1 MFECIILYDI
11 IKNNTLK
18 VGGKMVVEPI
28 KDKKKIESLLI
39 YLKGRNERD
48 WLLAKFQLNTG
59 LRISDV
65 VKIKVSDFFTTNM
78 NFKDYFV
85 VFEQKTNKEKKIKLN
100 DSIKK
105 ALKVYVNKNNFRL
118 NDYIF
123 KSRKGVNSYISTTQA
138 YRILKSVAIDLNI
151 ENFGT
156 HSLRKT
162 WGYWTY
168 KASKYNI
175 ALIMDTFN
183 HSSEKITL
191 KYIGITQDSKDQLYS
206 LVQF

>member
-1 MFECIILYDI
+1 MEVRKL
-11 IKNNTLK
+11 
-18 VGGKMVVEPI
+18 VVEPI
-28 KDKKKIESLLI
+28 KDKKKIEALLM
-39 YLKGRNERD
+39 YLKGKNERD
-48 WLLAKFQLNTG
+48 YLLAKFQLNTG

-65 VKIKVSDFFTTNM
+65 VKVKVSDLVTENL

-85 VFEQKTNKEKKIKLN
+85 LQEKKTRKEKKIKLN
-100 DSIKK
+100 DSLKK
-105 ALKVYVNKNNFRL
+105 ALKIYIKENKL
-118 NDYIF
+118 KQDKYIF
-123 KSRKGVNSYISTTQA
+123 QSRKGVNNPISVTQA
-138 YRILKSVAIDLNI
+138 YRILKAAALNLNI

-168 KASKYNI
+168 KMSRYNI
-175 ALIMDTFN
+175 GLIMDTFN

-191 KYIGITQDSKDQLYS
+191 RYIVITQSAKDELYS

>member
-1 MFECIILYDI
+1 
-11 IKNNTLK
+11 
-18 VGGKMVVEPI
+18 MVVEPL
-28 KDKKKIESLLI
+28 KDKKKIDALLT
-39 YLKGRNERD
+39 YLKGKNERD

-65 VKIKVSDFFTTNM
+65 VKVKVEDLLTQNM

-85 VFEQKTNKEKKIKLN
+85 LHEQKTGKEKKIKLN
-100 DSIKK
+100 DSLKK
-105 ALKVYVNKNNFRL
+105 ALKAHIKQYKLGYDNYL
-118 NDYIF
+118 F
-123 KSRKGVNSYISTTQA
+123 KSRKGFNEPITVTQA
-138 YRILKSVAIDLNI
+138 YRILKDAAVNLNI

-168 KASKYNI
+168 KTSRYNI
-175 ALIMDTFN
+175 GLIMDTFN
-183 HSSEKITL
+183 HSSQKITL
-191 KYIGITQDSKDQLYS
+191 RYIGIDQESKDQLYS

>member
-1 MFECIILYDI
+1 M
-11 IKNNTLK
+11 T
-18 VGGKMVVEPI
+18 VEPI
-28 KDKKKIESLLI
+28 KSKKQIDVFLN
-39 YLKGRNERD
+39 YLKGKNERD

-65 VKIKVSDFFTTNM
+65 VGVKVEDILTEKGV
-78 NFKDYFV
+78 FKDYFV
-85 VFEQKTNKEKKIKLN
+85 LKEKKTGKEKKIRLN
-100 DSIKK
+100 DELRKALKSFIKRHNLESNDFIFTSRKK
-105 ALKVYVNKNNFRL
+105 ALGRPITVV
-118 NDYIF
+118 
-123 KSRKGVNSYISTTQA
+123 QA
-138 YRILKSVAIDLNI
+138 YRILKDAADAVGI

-168 KASKYNI
+168 KASRYNI
-175 ALIMDTFN
+175 GLIMDTFN

-191 KYIGITQDSKDQLYS
+191 RYIGINQEAKDELYS

>member
-1 MFECIILYDI
+1 MEVRKL
-11 IKNNTLK
+11 
-18 VGGKMVVEPI
+18 VVEPI
-28 KDKKKIESLLI
+28 KDKKKIEALLM
-39 YLKGRNERD
+39 YLKGKNERD
-48 WLLAKFQLNTG
+48 YLLAKFQLNTG

-65 VKIKVSDFFTTNM
+65 VKVKVSDLVTENL

-85 VFEQKTNKEKKIKLN
+85 LQEKKTRKEKKIKLN
-100 DSIKK
+100 DSLKK
-105 ALKVYVNKNNFRL
+105 ALKIYIKENKL
-118 NDYIF
+118 KQDKYIF
-123 KSRKGVNSYISTTQA
+123 QSRKGVNNPISVTQA
-138 YRILKSVAIDLNI
+138 YRILKAAALNLNI

-168 KASKYNI
+168 KMSRYNI
-175 ALIMDTFN
+175 GLIMDTFN

-191 KYIGITQDSKDQLYS
+191 RYIGITQSAKDELYS

>member
-1 MFECIILYDI
+1 
-11 IKNNTLK
+11 
-18 VGGKMVVEPI
+18 MVVEPI
-28 KDKKKIESLLI
+28 KDKKKVEALLT
-39 YLKGRNERD
+39 YLKGKNQRD

-65 VKIKVSDFFTTNM
+65 VNVRVSDILTENM
-78 NFKDYFV
+78 NFKDYFILI
-85 VFEQKTNKEKKIKLN
+85 EQKTGKEKKIKLN
-100 DSIKK
+100 DSLKK
-105 ALKVYVNKNNFRL
+105 ALKAYIKQ
-118 NDYIF
+118 NDLGQDNYIF
-123 KSRKGVNSYISTTQA
+123 RSRKGLNGAITVTQA
-138 YRILKSVAIDLNI
+138 YRILKAAAVSLYI

-168 KASKYNI
+168 KASRYNI
-175 ALIMDTFN
+175 GLIMDTFN

-191 KYIGITQDSKDQLYS
+191 RYIGITQENKDELYS

>member
-1 MFECIILYDI
+1 
-11 IKNNTLK
+11 
-18 VGGKMVVEPI
+18 MVVEPI
-28 KDKKKIESLLI
+28 KDKKKVDALLT
-39 YLKGRNERD
+39 YLKGKSERD

-65 VKIKVSDFFTTNM
+65 VKVKVSDIMTEKF

-85 VFEQKTNKEKKIKLN
+85 LQEKKTGKEKKIKLN
-100 DSIKK
+100 DELRK
-105 ALKVYVNKNNFRL
+105 AVKSFISLNKLEYSNNLFS
-118 NDYIF
+118 
-123 KSRKGVNSYISTTQA
+123 SRTTSLRGYISVTQA
-138 YRILKSVAIDLNI
+138 YRILKDAANTVGI

-168 KASKYNI
+168 KASRYNI
-175 ALIMDTFN
+175 GLIMDTFN
-183 HSSEKITL
+183 HSSQKITL
-191 KYIGITQDSKDQLYS
+191 RYIGIDQESKDELYS

>member
-1 MFECIILYDI
+1 
-11 IKNNTLK
+11 
-18 VGGKMVVEPI
+18 MVVEPI
-28 KDKKKIESLLI
+28 KDKKKVDALLTF
-39 YLKGRNERD
+39 LKGKSERD

-65 VKIKVSDFFTTNM
+65 VKVKVSDILTEKF

-85 VFEQKTNKEKKIKLN
+85 LNEQKTNKERKIKLN
-100 DSIKK
+100 DSLKT
-105 ALKVYVNKNNFRL
+105 ALKAFIKQNKL
-118 NDYIF
+118 GQDKYIF
-123 KSRKGVNSYISTTQA
+123 ASRKGLNEPISVTQA
-138 YRILKSVAIDLNI
+138 YRILKEGAEVLNI

-168 KASKYNI
+168 KASRYNI
-175 ALIMDTFN
+175 GLIMDTFN
-183 HSSEKITL
+183 HSSQKITL
-191 KYIGITQDSKDQLYS
+191 RYIGIDQEAKDELYS

>member
-1 MFECIILYDI
+1 MWNPVPLILF
-11 IKNNTLK
+11 
-18 VGGKMVVEPI
+18 GGGNMVVEPI
-28 KDKKKIESLLI
+28 KDKKKVDALLI
-39 YLKGRNERD
+39 FLKGKSERD

-65 VKIKVSDFFTTNM
+65 VKVKVSDILTEKL

-85 VFEQKTNKEKKIKLN
+85 LHEQKINKEKKIKLN
-100 DSIKK
+100 DSLKT
-105 ALKVYVNKNNFRL
+105 ALKAYIKQNKL
-118 NDYIF
+118 GQDKYIF
-123 KSRKGVNSYISTTQA
+123 ASRKGYNEPISVTQA
-138 YRILKSVAIDLNI
+138 YRILKEWAEALNI

-168 KASKYNI
+168 KSSRYNI
-175 ALIMDTFN
+175 GLIMDTFN
-183 HSSEKITL
+183 HSSQKITL
-191 KYIGITQDSKDQLYS
+191 RYIGIDQEAKDELYS

>member
-1 MFECIILYDI
+1 
-11 IKNNTLK
+11 
-18 VGGKMVVEPI
+18 MVVEPI
-28 KDKKKIESLLI
+28 KDKKKIDALLI
-39 YLKGRNERD
+39 YLKGRSERD
-48 WLLAKFQLNTG
+48 YLLSKFQLNTG

-65 VKIKVSDFFTTNM
+65 VKVRVEDILTLNM

-85 VFEQKTNKEKKIKLN
+85 LREQKTNKEKKIKLN
-100 DSIKK
+100 DSLKRALQAHIKQNG
-105 ALKVYVNKNNFRL
+105 LGPDN
-118 NDYIF
+118 YIF
-123 KSRKGVNSYISTTQA
+123 KSRKGFNKPISVTQA
-138 YRILKSVAIDLNI
+138 YRILKDAANTVGI

-168 KASKYNI
+168 KISRYNI
-175 ALIMDTFN
+175 GLIMDTFN

-191 KYIGITQDSKDQLYS
+191 RYIGITQENKDELYS